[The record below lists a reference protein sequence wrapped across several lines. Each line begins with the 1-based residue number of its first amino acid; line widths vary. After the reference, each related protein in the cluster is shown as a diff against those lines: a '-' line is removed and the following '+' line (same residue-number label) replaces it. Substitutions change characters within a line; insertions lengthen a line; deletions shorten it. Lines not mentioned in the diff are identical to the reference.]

1 MVDTVTMWI
10 EAIMGTEWVY
20 PIVGLLI
27 FGDCFFPVLPSEIP
41 LNMVGAW
48 AGSQGFPHLPT
59 MFFVALI
66 AAMMGDNLCF
76 LLGTRFM
83 PLLKRVPKES
93 KAYEGLNWVK
103 RNMRRGG
110 GAAIIIAR
118 FIPSARLFM
127 TILLGSMRF
136 PWIVFVFFDTI
147 GVALWAGEALAI
159 GYLGGMAF
167 SNSPV
172 LAVVVSI
179 IAAIIIGVGLQK
191 LQNKFTEWWDTRR
204 GYAETP

>member
-1 MVDTVTMWI
+1 
-10 EAIMGTEWVY
+10 
-20 PIVGLLI
+20 
-27 FGDCFFPVLPSEIP
+27 
-41 LNMVGAW
+41 
-48 AGSQGFPHLPT
+48 
-59 MFFVALI
+59 
-66 AAMMGDNLCF
+66 
-76 LLGTRFM
+76 
-83 PLLKRVPKES
+83 
-93 KAYEGLNWVK
+93 
-103 RNMRRGG
+103 
-110 GAAIIIAR
+110 
-118 FIPSARLFM
+118 M

-147 GVALWAGEALAI
+147 GVALWAAEALAI

-179 IAAIIIGVGLQK
+179 IAAVIIGVGLQK